1 MQWSYCGPSPHSL
14 RASCAVYYLEK
25 GMNETEVMKITGH
38 SSLKVFRGYARLKLE
53 NIALKMGA
61 ATTKKNKREAA

>member
-25 GMNETEVMKITGH
+25 GMSETEVMRVTGH
-38 SSLKVFRGYARLKLE
+38 SDMKVFRGYARIKNE
-53 NIALKMGA
+53 NIAAKMGA
-61 ATTKKNKREAA
+61 KNKNRAA